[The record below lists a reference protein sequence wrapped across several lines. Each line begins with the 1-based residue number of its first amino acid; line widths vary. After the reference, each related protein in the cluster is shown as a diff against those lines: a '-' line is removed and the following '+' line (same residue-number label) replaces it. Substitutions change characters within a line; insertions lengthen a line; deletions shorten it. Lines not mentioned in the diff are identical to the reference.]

1 MTCAYIIIIFCCI
14 HKTWLRSKGTK
25 SIYTHIHVY
34 APQDVCREITTSTQ
48 GNGSD
53 QLLNGGLY
61 IYISKRNMKSRGLL
75 TRMHAGI

>member
-1 MTCAYIIIIFCCI
+1 MFYCM
-14 HKTWLRSKGTK
+14 HKSWWRSKGTI

-53 QLLNGGLY
+53 QLLYGCLY
-61 IYISKRNMKSRGLL
+61 EAANEL
-75 TRMHAGI
+75 